1 MSIDM
6 YLSASKSQA
15 SSASSL
21 CKKQVAGYNAV
32 QKAISDFV
40 GNAPDLKGKAYD
52 SGKAYFNAVLLPLA
66 KGGILLS
73 EAVEKAVKKFP
84 EDYVAKVDSGDL
96 KQSELEERIRDVSQ
110 LLSQAQSTRNRINS
124 SKTPDMSKGY
134 QLNANSMLINAYS
147 AQKQKLQEKL
157 NKLLEFNAMSPQIFS
172 EIAGLQSS
180 VEQGLAQTKD
190 SWNASTGTFTIP
202 PAKDLEWTKKTNELY
217 LARNFQLALEK
228 IPDLSDIDL
237 LAIAEYG
244 KNNPNEQIPE
254 SLVEYLLKN
263 KDDIISNVKNDAL
276 SNFIEQL
283 GLGITRFS
291 GLINIFEGI
300 QGPNASNSFII
311 VNPNG
316 IGSQI
321 LKYGKNVSSFGKFL
335 GYGFMVAGF
344 GMGMYDDINNQ
355 GKTVGQAFSHNTVST
370 GVGFVSGVGGA
381 AAVGLLVSNPGG
393 WAVLG
398 GMAVGTIASVGFDYL
413 YDNNVLHIQDGLDWA
428 GDKIDDGLD
437 WTKNKVDEGLSWAD
451 DKMKDAGQAIS
462 NFGDAINPMNW
473 AW

>member
-190 SWNASTGTFTIP
+190 AWNASTGTFTIP
-202 PAKDLEWTKKTNELY
+202 PAKDLEWTKTVNTAYDKANQEKMNKITSAPYTTES
-217 LARNFQLALEK
+217 AL
-228 IPDLSDIDL
+228 DFYDFV
-237 LAIAEYG
+237 
-244 KNNPNEQIPE
+244 KNNPGVKLTKEVLAWVKEHETDLQGVFTDFNLAAIEQGLKANGDVIALQVGVLFGSVYKNAPYGSWMSGVNQ
-254 SLVEYLLKN
+254 SLTAGVTSTANTAFK
-263 KDDIISNVKNDAL
+263 AT
-276 SNFIEQL
+276 SNFL
-283 GLGITRFS
+283 GSTVKSSVLG
-291 GLINIFEGI
+291 
-300 QGPNASNSFII
+300 
-311 VNPNG
+311 VG
-316 IGSQI
+316 IGTA
-321 LKYGKNVSSFGKFL
+321 LGMSSEESF
-335 GYGFMVAGF
+335 
-344 GMGMYDDINNQ
+344 
-355 GKTVGQAFSHNTVST
+355 GQAFASSAVTT
-370 GVGFVSGVGGA
+370 GIATGLSLGLSGFLSAIAVATPVGWAAIGVAVGISVVTSAIYNFDVGGIKSFA
-381 AAVGLLVSNPGG
+381 ED
-393 WAVLG
+393 
-398 GMAVGTIASVGFDYL
+398 T
-413 YDNNVLHIQDGLDWA
+413 
-428 GDKIDDGLD
+428 GDKIDSGL
-437 WTKNKVDEGLSWAD
+437 KWAGNTVSD
-451 DKMKDAGQAIS
+451 MWNSVTRGR
-462 NFGDAINPMNW
+462 
-473 AW
+473 